1 MRAAPPPGP
10 PRSGQRARWVR
21 PLQLAALTLAAL
33 CGGGYYAL
41 SASGQGS
48 GAVLLSGTL
57 PNFTLLLAGR
67 DVIYCYYHQPC
78 KDQNQRTGVL
88 QTANTD
94 TLMLVKVRGKRV
106 SVLSIPRDT
115 NVGEFNP
122 REAAAKQKVNG
133 KYWDGGPQ
141 ALVGAVETITGE
153 RVDNYLIVRTEEAA
167 RVIDALGGLDVSV
180 PKGGI
185 EWIDKAANVNLK
197 LSAGSHHL
205 NGQQGV
211 WYLRVR
217 KGFGD
222 DYGRI
227 DHQKQALS
235 QLASKLT
242 TARGLAALPTLLS
255 VMGGVETN
263 LDPTLLQSVQPVL
276 SQFKLNFATLP
287 TNTIPRSFNL
297 AVDRQKLAQVWGD
310 VLGPGPAPSGSGSTS
325 PNSTSS
331 VTVLIEDAS
340 GAGLGPAM
348 VQALNAAGYPKVQLS
363 SLPTSDE
370 HSQVFTQTDVE
381 AAQQLAD
388 QLNLP
393 RLQGERFAV
402 QPGQIGVLLGSD
414 ARQLFAALGG
424 FTPHASVNPPPVN

>member
-1 MRAAPPPGP
+1 M
-10 PRSGQRARWVR
+10 SRARWLR
-21 PLQLAALTLAAL
+21 PLQLAALTLAGL

-41 SASGQGS
+41 SVSGQGS
-48 GAVLLSGTL
+48 GAVVLSGSL

-78 KDQNQRTGVL
+78 KDQDQRKGVI

-94 TLMLVKVRGKRV
+94 TLMLVKVRSKRV

-122 REAAAKQKVNG
+122 RESAAAQKVNG
-133 KYWDGGPQ
+133 KYWEGGPQ
-141 ALVGAVETITGE
+141 ALVNAVETITGE

-167 RVIDALGGLDVSV
+167 RVIEALGGLDVNV

-185 EWIDKAANVNLK
+185 EWIDKAADVNLQ
-197 LSAGSHHL
+197 LSAGPHHL
-205 NGQQGV
+205 GGQEGV

-242 TARGLAALPTLLS
+242 TARGLSALPTILS
-255 VMGGVETN
+255 VMNGLETN
-263 LDPTLLQSVQPVL
+263 LDPGLLQSVQPVL

-287 TNTIPRSFNL
+287 TDTIPRSFNL

-310 VLGPGPAPSGSGSTS
+310 SLSSQATGSQTTGNQQTGNPATRHRAGQPGHGTARRRQRCGPRPG
-325 PNSTSS
+325 
-331 VTVLIEDAS
+331 D
-340 GAGLGPAM
+340 GAGA
-348 VQALNAAGYPKVQLS
+348 
-363 SLPTSDE
+363 E
-370 HSQVFTQTDVE
+370 
-381 AAQQLAD
+381 
-388 QLNLP
+388 
-393 RLQGERFAV
+393 
-402 QPGQIGVLLGSD
+402 
-414 ARQLFAALGG
+414 
-424 FTPHASVNPPPVN
+424 